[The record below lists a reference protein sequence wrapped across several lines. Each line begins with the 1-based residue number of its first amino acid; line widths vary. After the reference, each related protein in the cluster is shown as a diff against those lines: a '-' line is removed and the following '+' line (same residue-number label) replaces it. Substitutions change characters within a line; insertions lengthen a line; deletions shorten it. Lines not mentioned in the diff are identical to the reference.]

1 MPSECRP
8 DDRSRVIII
17 LIPRLLAVFLM
28 F

>member
-8 DDRSRVIII
+8 DDQSRVIII